1 MEYRKQS
8 RILEIFLRSLR
19 GEPIKPH
26 QLASEFHCTPR
37 SISRDMNDLK
47 AFLVE
52 HQEICGSIE
61 YVYDY
66 QERCYYLKMNDFLTS
81 QELYAMIEVLIG
93 SRAFSNDTLK
103 YLYGK
108 LKGFT
113 TAKER
118 TFMDQLL
125 QKELSHYRQVHH
137 DGKDVIS
144 LLWNLSTYIHEKREI
159 TIDYYKMDRSF
170 VTHRLIP
177 LAVLFQDYYFYLIAY
192 KCDDVKKEPRYFRVD
207 RIEAIKVHRQVSQPH
222 LYSFDEGD
230 FRNHNLLMW
239 PGPKRT
245 IQFEFS
251 GPSLQ
256 AVLDKLPHAQ
266 IIKRIGEHKYLIEV
280 TTQGDG
286 IKMWLLSQHSW
297 VKVVAPKDFV
307 EEMKTE
313 INSMLALY
321 Q

>member
-1 MEYRKQS
+1 MEHRKQS

-19 GEPIKPH
+19 GELIKPH
-26 QLASEFHCTPR
+26 QLASEFHCTTR
-37 SISRDMNDLK
+37 SISRDINDLK
-47 AFLVE
+47 AFFSE

-81 QELYAMIEVLIG
+81 QELYAMVEVLIG
-93 SRAFSNDTLK
+93 ARAFSKDTLK
-103 YLYGK
+103 YLYSK

-113 TAKER
+113 TPKER
-118 TFMDQLL
+118 AFMDQLL
-125 QKELSHYRQVHH
+125 QKELSQYRQVRH
-137 DGKDVIS
+137 DREDMIS
-144 LLWNLSTYIHEKREI
+144 LLWNLSTYIHEKKEI

-170 VTHRLIP
+170 VTHRIIP
-177 LAVLFQDYYFYLIAY
+177 LAVLFQDYYFYLIAC
-192 KCDDVKKEPRYFRVD
+192 KCDDEKKEPRYFRVD
-207 RIEAIKVHRQVSQPH
+207 RIETIQVHRQVLHPH
-222 LYSFDEGD
+222 LYTFDEGD

-239 PGPKRT
+239 PGAKRV

-256 AVLDKLPHAQ
+256 AVLDKLPHA
-266 IIKRIGEHKYLIEV
+266 KVLKKTKEHSYLIEV
-280 TTQGDG
+280 ATQGDG
-286 IKMWLLSQHSW
+286 IKMWLLSQRSW

-307 EEMKTE
+307 EEMKAE